1 MLEEEL
7 HIIQPQPGPQTT
19 FINAPTNISIIFFG
33 GSVFGGKSFALL
45 MDSLKYIDC
54 PNYNAIYFRQTTMQ
68 LEETLWPE
76 AINMYL
82 PFLLHGPGPLKGKW
96 KDKAKIRQKD
106 HKIIFPSGAT
116 TRFSYMELEKDKLQ
130 HQGAQYT
137 GIYWDEFTHFT
148 PGQFNYLRTRLR
160 SASKYP
166 SFMRASMNPDPN
178 HFVLEWVDPFLD
190 EDGYPIPELSGKIRY
205 FCFFDGNLFTSWD
218 EEELQNNFPNQKL
231 RTYTF
236 IPSKLTD
243 NKIGVALNPDYESEM
258 DAQTKAE
265 KSALLDGCWKYVL
278 NEGSYFNRDWLTVV
292 DKVPAN
298 AKHARAW
305 DKASSV
311 PTDINKYPDYTASTH
326 MAKDKDGYYYLM
338 GDHHPECTDA
348 DTGIFGKFRR
358 LPGERDLLIQ
368 KQAELDGPECSIVF
382 SRDPGQAG
390 DTEFLESA
398 KKLIEK
404 GLVVRADPMPGNKS
418 KLTRFEPFSAACMN
432 GLVRIVRSSFK
443 NQASL
448 EAFLKEVEQFVGQEA
463 TARVKIDWAD
473 SSASC
478 FNFLAR
484 EQVVDIK
491 GLAGAMSASVQAP
504 VQNQFTNIS
513 GFLHHRE

>member
-1 MLEEEL
+1 
-7 HIIQPQPGPQTT
+7 
-19 FINAPTNISIIFFG
+19 
-33 GSVFGGKSFALL
+33 
-45 MDSLKYIDC
+45 MDSLKYIDD
-54 PNYNAIYFRQTTMQ
+54 PKYKAIYFRQNTTQ
-68 LEETLWPE
+68 LDESLWPE
-76 AINMYL
+76 AQELYL
-82 PFLLHGPGPLKGKW
+82 PFLVHTSGPLTGKFKGKARI
-96 KDKAKIRQKD
+96 KEKD
-106 HKIIFPSGAT
+106 HRIIFPSGASCK
-116 TRFSYMELEKDKLQ
+116 FSYLELDK
-130 HQGAQYT
+130 HKKTYQGAQYT
-137 GIYWDEFTHFT
+137 GIYFDEGTQFKFDH
-148 PGQFNYLRTRLR
+148 FNYVRTRTR
-160 SASKYP
+160 SASVHR
-166 SFMRASMNPDPN
+166 SFVRVSCNPEPDCWIK
-178 HFVLEWVDPFLD
+178 EWIEPWLD
-190 EDGYPIPELSGKIRY
+190 EDGYAILELSGKIRY
-205 FCFFDGNLFTSWD
+205 FIFFEGNLFTSWS
-218 EEELQNNFPNQKL
+218 EEELRTNFPGKNPL
-231 RTYTF
+231 TYTF

-243 NKIGVALNPDYESEM
+243 NQKLLDNNPEYADVL
-258 DAQTKAE
+258 DANTKAE
-265 KSALLDGCWKYVL
+265 KAALLDGCWKYVL

-338 GDHHPECTDA
+338 GNHHPECTDA

-368 KQAELDGPECSIVF
+368 KQAESDGPECSVVF
-382 SRDPGQAG
+382 SRDPAQAG

-404 GLVVRADPMPGNKS
+404 GFVVRADPMPGNKS

-432 GLVRIVRSSFK
+432 GLVRIVKSSFK

-448 EAFLKEVEQFVGQEA
+448 EAFLKELEQFVGQEA